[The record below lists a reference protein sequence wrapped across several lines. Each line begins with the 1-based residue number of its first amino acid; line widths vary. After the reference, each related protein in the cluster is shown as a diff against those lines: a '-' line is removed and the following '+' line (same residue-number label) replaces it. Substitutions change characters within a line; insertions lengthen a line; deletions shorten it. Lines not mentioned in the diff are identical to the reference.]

1 MKHRNV
7 RGRVRYTSTKPEW
20 LAKHPDGERGREW
33 FNFSHHADGSIIMS
47 AQCEIEEPD
56 PTVLRNIT
64 YHIGPDMVP
73 QNLLVHLTVG
83 DKFLG
88 SGWMAYKPEDD
99 AILCE
104 SQGVDGDSGIGRNSE
119 LRENV
124 GKFDGFGT
132 HPIVGDGFLTRIMDT
147 SRGPHARKLRVF
159 LPSPDHRG
167 ATPPQIAEVFI
178 TLEYVG
184 EEEKT
189 VEAGTFACRHFRFV
203 DDAEGGMGGKEHPDY
218 DMWVTAD
225 EDSVLVY
232 GAIDG
237 YMMNRYELVELER

>member
-1 MKHRNV
+1 MQHRNV
-7 RGRVRYTSTKPEW
+7 RGRISYTSTKPEW
-20 LAKHPDGERGREW
+20 TVKERGREW

-73 QNLLVHLTVG
+73 LNLLVHLTVG
-83 DKFLG
+83 DTFLG
-88 SGWMAYKPEDD
+88 SGWMRHDPA
-99 AILCE
+99 AGTLSCE
-104 SQGVDGDSGIGRNSE
+104 SYGPSIGRNSE
-119 LRENV
+119 LREDI
-124 GKFDGFGT
+124 GAFDGFGT
-132 HPIVGDGFLTRIMDT
+132 HPIVGDGFLTRIMDV
-147 SRGPHARKLRVF
+147 SQGPHKRRLRVF

-167 ATPPQIAEVFI
+167 ATPPQLSEVFI

-184 EEEKT
+184 DEEKT
-189 VEAGTFACRHFRFV
+189 VAAGTFACRHFRFV
-203 DDAEGGMGGKEHPDY
+203 DDAPEGMGGTTHPDY

-225 EDSVLVY
+225 DDNVFVY